1 MLDGLALPVVCA
13 ANLCSCTWFVHLK
26 EIMNHSL
33 LNDDEKYLWCWLASQ
48 CANQHQ
54 LTCSFSYEQISTTL
68 NKPPYLIH
76 RCLFRL
82 RTMGFLQGNIPIW
95 YAQPL
100 PEMIK
105 EMRQMKVLLPRAY
118 HPPTLR
124 PLSVLLQCD
133 KLRRDQVQGVVLP
146 RRKGRGLVSLN
157 LLKN

>member
-1 MLDGLALPVVCA
+1 MHCGLALPVDCV
-13 ANLCSCTWFVHLK
+13 ANRCSCTWFVHLK

-33 LNDDEKYLWCWLASQ
+33 LNETEKYLWCWLCCQSAH
-48 CANQHQ
+48 QHS
-54 LTCSFSYEQISTTL
+54 LTCSLSYEQISVAV

-105 EMRQMKVLLPRAY
+105 EVRHIKMLLPRAY
-118 HPPTLR
+118 QED
-124 PLSVLLQCD
+124 V
-133 KLRRDQVQGVVLP
+133 GVVLP
-146 RRKGRGLVSLN
+146 RSKRSKVNLN
-157 LLKN
+157 LLAKACIQ